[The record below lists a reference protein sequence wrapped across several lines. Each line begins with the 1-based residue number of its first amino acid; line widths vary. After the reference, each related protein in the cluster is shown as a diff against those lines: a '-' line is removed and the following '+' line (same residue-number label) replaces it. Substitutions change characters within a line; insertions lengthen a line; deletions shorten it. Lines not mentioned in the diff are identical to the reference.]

1 MKNNEEHIIE
11 LQTLLSRNT
20 DAVKGFKQVA
30 ESASNESLQT
40 FFHMNALEREGFVTD
55 LGERI
60 KQLGESPEDEFN
72 LQAYLHRKWIDIKS
86 LVNSASKEEMIA
98 ECKRGADSM
107 IADYMAAVESGK
119 LDVESRRLI
128 GSQLQAIQQHAHR
141 IELIK

>member
-40 FFHMNALEREGFVTD
+40 FCYMNA
-55 LGERI
+55 
-60 KQLGESPEDEFN
+60 
-72 LQAYLHRKWIDIKS
+72 

-98 ECKRGADSM
+98 E
-107 IADYMAAVESGK
+107 
-119 LDVESRRLI
+119 
-128 GSQLQAIQQHAHR
+128 
-141 IELIK
+141 